1 MTLRLLKRT
10 VLSLSLIVMTLSCSE
25 HRDEKILLADSLS
38 LACPD
43 SAMAIMD
50 SIGQTKDRLSR
61 SERMYYELIRAKV
74 QNRAYVDF
82 TTDSV
87 MLEVADYYDHHGTA
101 NERML
106 AHYLLGCT
114 YRDLKEAP
122 MSLQCYYDAVEAAD
136 TLSSD
141 CDYSTLM
148 SIWGQIASI
157 LDNQYMP
164 MEELEALNKYQKY
177 ALLNVDTLNYI
188 RGLEHRI
195 KAFNLLYNPDSILKI
210 TDEAHFQY
218 SKYGYNKEAASVY
231 PNAICIYLDRHDYA
245 KAHEL
250 MRIFENESGLF
261 DEKGN
266 IQLGREYYYMIKGL
280 YYYGIHDLDSA
291 QLYFR
296 KRLASNRNSVD
307 THAYMLRLY
316 AQNGNTDSLI
326 ECTEQLCVAFNQLQ
340 TTLHTEAMHQAKGM
354 YDYSRNQKIAMKK
367 SEEAHKKNQL
377 IIIMSILSFLI
388 ISVLIVLYLYNKKQ
402 KKHEMTQL
410 NLRYVN
416 TLSNLRQVQNDL
428 TNLGVEY
435 SELRVQK
442 EQDAHIL
449 QERINMYKAKYGRLE
464 EQEKIEVLRQVPI
477 VNNLS
482 NNLKPGNTNISVT
495 EKDWQELYVVIKE
508 VLPSFYSNVICGSNL
523 THQETQVAVLT
534 KLEYNINEIAILLTT
549 TPQRITNAR
558 ASANKKLFGD
568 NSAKTFTRNLG
579 NL

>member
-38 LACPD
+38 LARPD

-177 ALLNVDTLNYI
+177 ALLNGDTLNYI
-188 RGLEHRI
+188 RGIELCVG
-195 KAFNLLYNPDSILKI
+195 AYNLMDDTVNILKTNEKAI
-210 TDEAHFQY
+210 QTYQKHGYFQQ
-218 SKYGYNKEAASVY
+218 AARVLPSS
-231 PNAICIYLDRHDYA
+231 IYVWLNRQDYA
-245 KAHEL
+245 KVHQLQQIYETQ
-250 MRIFENESGLF
+250 SGLF
-261 DEKGN
+261 DEYGN
-266 IQLGREYYYMIKGL
+266 IAKGKEHYYYGKGL
-280 YYYGIHDLDSA
+280 YYLGIEKFDSA
-291 QLYFR
+291 EFFFR
-296 KRLASNRNSVD
+296 KVPSNKFKYDSQRGMLKLYLLIGDQDSIEKYSALLGYASD
-307 THAYMLRLY
+307 EYFTGQQ
-316 AQNGNTDSLI
+316 AQ
-326 ECTEQLCVAFNQLQ
+326 
-340 TTLHTEAMHQAKGM
+340 AMHQAKGM
-354 YDYSRNQKIAMKK
+354 YDYSRNQKLAMKK

-464 EQEKIEVLRQVPI
+464 EQEKVEVLRQVPI

-482 NNLKPGNTNISVT
+482 NNLKPGNANISVT
-495 EKDWQELYVVIKE
+495 KKDWQELYVVIKE